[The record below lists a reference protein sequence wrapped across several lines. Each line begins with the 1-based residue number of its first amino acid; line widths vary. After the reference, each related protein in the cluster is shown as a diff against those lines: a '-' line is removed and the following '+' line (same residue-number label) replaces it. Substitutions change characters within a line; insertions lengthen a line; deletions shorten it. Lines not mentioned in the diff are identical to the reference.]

1 MIVRTLQRGFAPTT
15 SSLFL
20 GANARDAVD
29 CTAALTAHM
38 DRRVRLRRSM
48 ARPNAFE
55 KTIPGMFKRMALP
68 TKGNQVFE
76 GVISAFRNGNDMMN
90 IKAP

>member
-1 MIVRTLQRGFAPTT
+1 
-15 SSLFL
+15 
-20 GANARDAVD
+20 
-29 CTAALTAHM
+29 
-38 DRRVRLRRSM
+38 
-48 ARPNAFE
+48 
-55 KTIPGMFKRMALP
+55 MALP